1 MDILATIVPIFAV
14 VLIGWW
20 VHSRGLLPGEFF
32 GPANRLVFY
41 VAIPAMVFSAIA
53 KASLRTQFNAAVVA
67 VTLGCILVVGALT
80 WGLAHIAGMERS
92 RRGAFIQNS
101 FHGNQGYIGLA
112 VAFYYLGAEGFARA
126 SIITGFMMILNNA
139 LAVLVLQVYSG
150 GGPGSGLRPG
160 TARKVLGH
168 PIILS
173 ALAGILFSLAGVR
186 IPLILDRCLTILS
199 GMALPM
205 ALLIIG
211 ASLTFDLLKSRWQ
224 PILTSS
230 VLKLLIMPGLG
241 LAGFQLLGVSYE
253 DFIPALILLAT
264 PTATVA
270 YVMAREMN
278 GDADFAVGAISAST
292 LLSAVSYSFWLTVA
306 SRL

>member
-53 KASLRTQFNAAVVA
+53 KASLRTQFNLTVLS
-67 VTLGCILVVGALT
+67 VTLGCILLVGALT
-80 WGLAHIAGMERS
+80 WGLAQVTGMARS

-139 LAVLVLQVYSG
+139 LAVLVFQAYSEGAPPG
-150 GGPGSGLRPG
+150 GRRAG
-160 TARKVLGH
+160 TFRKVLGH

-173 ALAGILFSLAGVR
+173 ALAGILFSLGGIK
-186 IPLILDRCLTILS
+186 IPIMLDRSLSILS

-211 ASLTFDLLKSRWQ
+211 GSLTFDLLRSSWM
-224 PILTSS
+224 PILASAGI
-230 VLKLLIMPGLG
+230 KLLLMPGLA
-241 LAGFQLLGVSYE
+241 LAGFHLLGIGHD

-270 YVMAREMN
+270 YVMAREMR
-278 GDADFAVGAISAST
+278 GDAEFAVGTISTST
-292 LLSAVSYSFWLTVA
+292 LLSSVTYAFWLTA
-306 SRL
+306 AARL